1 MIANAYPE
9 CEIVEEIPTGEQY
22 AMAVSKDNP
31 ALLSALDEALATEV
45 ENGTVDDLYE
55 EYISGKE

>member
-1 MIANAYPE
+1 
-9 CEIVEEIPTGEQY
+9 
-22 AMAVSKDNP
+22 MAVSKDNP